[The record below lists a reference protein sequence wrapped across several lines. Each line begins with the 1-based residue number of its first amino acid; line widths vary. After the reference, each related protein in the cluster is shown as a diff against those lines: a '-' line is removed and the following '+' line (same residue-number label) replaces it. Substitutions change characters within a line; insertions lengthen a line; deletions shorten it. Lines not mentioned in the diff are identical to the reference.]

1 MDKQTAH
8 CDTTPETLAI
18 TSVPI
23 QKRTKVY
30 FPDTALK
37 EGTIFPEL
45 NLPFFVTVT

>member
-23 QKRTKVY
+23 QKGQKYISR
-30 FPDTALK
+30 
-37 EGTIFPEL
+37 IRH
-45 NLPFFVTVT
+45 